1 LDSGARLW
9 DARGGQ
15 ARAGNR
21 ITRNDVAEKT
31 SKKNTEKGGDDVELG
46 IGNAEGGRGNK
57 KGLGSTGEGALG
69 DGGLEAV

>member
-46 IGNAEGGRGNK
+46 IGNAEGGMGKRDE
-57 KGLGSTGEGALG
+57 LM
-69 DGGLEAV
+69 EAICTIRLMP